1 MTTTFVV
8 DAIHRV
14 AARPWLLL
22 TGRMLEGSLSK
33 GDTVT
38 VHNDGKPD
46 AATEVAVVEFH
57 SPPGTTTIGVP
68 DSAAD
73 LVVVGSRLTRD

>member
-8 DAIHRV
+8 DAVHRV

-22 TGRMLEGSLSK
+22 TGRLLEGSLAK
-33 GDTVT
+33 GDSVT
-38 VHNDGKPD
+38 VQNDGKPD
-46 AATEVAVVEFH
+46 TATEVAVVEFH

-68 DSAAD
+68 ESAAD
-73 LVVVGSRLTRD
+73 HVTVGTRLTRA